1 VVNVILPSSPTIN
14 MTKYNEFGKRMEQQ
28 LRLNTYPLAIKML
41 ETPEDIPPEAF
52 RPLEKFGKCLS
63 TCQAFALSRRFGET
77 VAQLF
82 EDMWCP
88 EPVIGFGLAAPPEYF
103 FEGKTRYPHGVK
115 SLEAGANW
123 AKEFPRFE
131 AGKYVGVV
139 SAPLTTA
146 SFEPDVVIV
155 YCDSAQLLRL
165 LLGLAYEDGRDITT
179 VLGGHSAC
187 VYAVVPSMLKGECQA
202 SVPCRGDRG
211 YAGTQDYEM
220 IFTIPRAQ
228 LERVV
233 EGMDQPATSSS
244 PTRFSMN
251 PEYMLSEGYSEIAR
265 LMGQVD
271 SDGNPIK
278 GYGGEDRRLN
288 LQYR

>member
-1 VVNVILPSSPTIN
+1 MNV
-14 MTKYNEFGKRMEQQ
+14 YNEYGKRLEN
-28 LRLNTYPLAIKML
+28 LIRPNSRPLAVRML
-41 ETPEDIPPEAF
+41 RSPDEVPEEAL
-52 RPLEKFGKCLS
+52 RPVRDFGRCMS
-63 TCQAFALSRRFGET
+63 TCQTFALSRRFGET

-88 EPVIGFGLAAPPEYF
+88 EPVIGFGLAEPPQYF
-103 FEGKTRYPHGVK
+103 FEGKTRYPDGVK

-123 AKEFPRFE
+123 AREFPRFE
-131 AGKYVGVV
+131 VGKYVGVV

-146 SFEPDVVIV
+146 SFEPDVAII

-165 LLGLAYEDGRDITT
+165 LLGLAYEDGRDIET

-187 VYAVVPSMLKGECQA
+187 VYAVVPTMMKGECQA

-220 IFTIPRAQ
+220 IFSIPRDQIA
-228 LERVV
+228 RVV
-233 EGMDQPATSSS
+233 EGLEQPGTASV

-251 PEYMLSEGYSEIAR
+251 PEYGLSPGYAEIAR
-265 LMGQVD
+265 QMGQRAA
-271 SDGNPIK
+271 DGSEIK
-278 GYGGEDRRLN
+278 GYAAKERRHS